1 MTNKV
6 FQSVYIMKLSVLSI
20 FVAAALFTGCAVA
33 AKNQDEAPARK
44 ADGAE
49 KTVAVKT
56 ETKNSL
62 GKGWIQIATDSPAD
76 AVRTF
81 YKNLREKRFREAL
94 MITNLRPAIEGLS
107 EAEMQDLRSDF
118 EPLAYQVPAE
128 IQINGEIISGN
139 SATVTAKMP
148 DEDTGV
154 LELKEF
160 KLRRENNNW
169 IILTVDEAAEKT
181 VKKEGKNYFFTL
193 RLEVHHSETHAM
205 MERIA
210 KAQMV
215 YALQNGGQYAD
226 MKTLISQ
233 NLLPADIQNVE
244 STGYRFNI
252 STSSDKKKYRA
263 TAEPA
268 IYGKTGK
275 YSFLLEL
282 NEKDKKSHL
291 KYEDAKGEP
300 VKAKKL

>member
-1 MTNKV
+1 
-6 FQSVYIMKLSVLSI
+6 MKLSVLFI
-20 FVAAALFTGCAVA
+20 FLSAAIVGGCAVS
-33 AKNQDEAPARK
+33 AKNQDELPAQK
-44 ADGAE
+44 AENSG
-49 KTVAVKT
+49 KTVAVST
-56 ETKNSL
+56 ETKSSL
-62 GKGWIQIATDSPAD
+62 RKGWIQIAQDSPAD
-76 AVRTF
+76 AIRLF

-94 MITNLRPAIEGLS
+94 LLTNLRPAIEGLS
-107 EAEMQDLRSDF
+107 DAEMQDLQPDF

-148 DEDTGV
+148 DEETGV

-160 KLRRENNNW
+160 KLRRDNGGW
-169 IILTVDEAAEKT
+169 MILTVDESAENA

-193 RLEVHHSETHAM
+193 RVQVHHSETHSM

-215 YALQNGGQYAD
+215 YALQNGGLYAD

-233 NLLPADIQNVE
+233 NLLPEDLQNSR
-244 STGYRFNI
+244 STGYKFDI
-252 STSSDKKKYRA
+252 LTSSDKKKYRA

-268 IYGKTGK
+268 AYGKTGK

-282 NEKDKKSHL
+282 NEKDQKSHL
-291 KYEDAKGEP
+291 KYEDAKGAP
-300 VKAKKL
+300 VKAKKF